1 MKHNETNYHK
11 MKFQLFYYVYCI
23 LNNIL
28 YICRKKKNMDNNTL
42 NLQKQLKRTEIS
54 LAVTTAMTQM
64 GLTSGELTYTAA
76 VKVYG
81 QWFANAVRNGR
92 IEPSRIGNGR
102 TATKWFSIA
111 DILAYKAVEIENAQ
125 LILSR

>member
-1 MKHNETNYHK
+1 MKQNKTYYNKLKY
-11 MKFQLFYYVYCI
+11 QLFYDVYCI
-23 LNNIL
+23 LNNIA
-28 YICRKKKNMDNNTL
+28 YICKKTMNMENTSL

>member
-1 MKHNETNYHK
+1 MKQNKTYYNKLKY
-11 MKFQLFYYVYCI
+11 QLFYDVYCI
-23 LNNIL
+23 LNNIA
-28 YICRKKKNMDNNTL
+28 YICKKTMNMENTSL

-54 LAVTTAMTQM
+54 LAVTTD
-64 GLTSGELTYTAA
+64 TAA

>member
-1 MKHNETNYHK
+1 
-11 MKFQLFYYVYCI
+11 
-23 LNNIL
+23 
-28 YICRKKKNMDNNTL
+28 MDNNTL

-64 GLTSGELTYTAA
+64 GLSSGELTYSAA
-76 VKVYG
+76 TKVYG
-81 QWFANAVRNGR
+81 QWFVNAVRNGR
-92 IEPSRIGNGR
+92 IEPSRIGNGK

-125 LILSR
+125 VILGRNF